1 MDNYAIAENFSL
13 LSKLMDIHGDNSFK
27 ARIYGAAAFNIEK
40 LPNQLADTPAEKIAS
55 IKGIGDS
62 TAKKIAEMLETGK
75 LGVLSEY
82 IEKTPPGVIE
92 MLNIKGI
99 GPKKIQTIW
108 KEMGIESVG
117 ELLYACNENRLT
129 LYKGFGEKTQA
140 NVQESI
146 EFYQSQQGHFL
157 YAEAE
162 VIFPQ
167 INSYL
172 QKLFSPEKVHVTGA
186 YRRQALT
193 IEEMEFVILENND
206 VVKPKFQTAQ
216 PPELLEE
223 KENTILYKLK
233 NGLKLRLHT
242 GKGMMDERLFCTSCS
257 EEFLTAFNKTF
268 SSIKY
273 SGKEIGDDSV
283 FTQAQIPVIPAFM
296 RETATVI
303 EKARNLPAGRQVKN
317 WPDLIQPEDIKAI
330 IHSHSRWSDGDN
342 TLEQMAEEC
351 IKRGLE
357 YLVISDHSKTAV
369 YANGLSEERIREQHR
384 QIDLLNEQYK
394 DLSGGRQAF
403 RIFKSIESDIL
414 GDGSLDYTNN
424 ILSTFDLVIA
434 SVHSNLK
441 MSEEKAMMRLI
452 KAIEN
457 PYTTILGHMTGRLLL
472 SRNGYPVD
480 HKKIIDA
487 CAANHVVIELNA
499 HPRRLDIDWRYIDYA
514 IDKGV
519 LISIDPDA
527 HSLDGY
533 NDIRYGVLA
542 AQKAGLTKEQNLSS
556 FSLKEFEKFL
566 ADRKKK
572 KKI

>member
-13 LSKLMDIHGDNSFK
+13 LSKLMDIQGDNSFK

-40 LPNQLADTPAEKIAS
+40 LPNQLTDTPAEKIAS
-55 IKGIGDS
+55 IKGIGES
-62 TAKKIAEMLETGK
+62 TAKKIAEMLETGQ
-75 LGVLSEY
+75 LGILNEY
-82 IEKTPPGVIE
+82 IAKTPPGVIE

-99 GPKKIQTIW
+99 GPKKIQAIW
-108 KEMGIESVG
+108 KEMGIESIG

-129 LYKGFGEKTQA
+129 LYKGFGEKTQT
-140 NVQESI
+140 NVQEAI
-146 EFYQSQQGHFL
+146 QFYQSQQGHYL

-162 VIFPQ
+162 AIFPQ
-167 INSYL
+167 VDGYL
-172 QKLFSPEKVHVTGA
+172 KKIFSPQTVHVTGA

-193 IEEMEFVILENND
+193 IEEMEFVVLESNEAI
-206 VVKPKFQTAQ
+206 KPKFQTAQ

-223 KENTILYKLK
+223 RENTLLYKLK

-242 GKGMMDERLFCTSCS
+242 GKGKMDERLFTTSCS
-257 EEFLTAFNKTF
+257 EEFLTAFTNTF

-273 SGKEIGDDSV
+273 TGNDVGDDSV
-283 FTQAQIPVIPAFM
+283 FTQAKIPVIPAFM
-296 RETATVI
+296 RETAAII
-303 EKARNLPAGRQVKN
+303 ERARNKKLGT
-317 WPDLIQPEDIKAI
+317 LIQPEDIKAI
-330 IHSHSRWSDGDN
+330 IHSHSKWSDGDN
-342 TLEQMAEEC
+342 TLEEMAEEC
-351 IKRGLE
+351 IRRGLE
-357 YLVISDHSKTAV
+357 YLVISDHSKAAA
-369 YANGLSEERIREQHR
+369 YANGLTEERIREQHR
-384 QIDLLNEQYK
+384 QIEQLNERYK
-394 DLSGGRQAF
+394 PF
-403 RIFKSIESDIL
+403 KIFKSIECDIL
-414 GDGSLDYTNN
+414 GDGSMDYSNN

-441 MSEEKAMMRLI
+441 MTEEKAMMRLM

-519 LISIDPDA
+519 LISIDTDA
-527 HSLDGY
+527 HSLSGY
-533 NDIRYGVLA
+533 NDVKYGVLA

-556 FSLKEFEKFL
+556 FSLKEFDKFL
-566 ADRKKK
+566 TDRRKKK
-572 KKI
+572 KI

>member
-108 KEMGIESVG
+108 KEMGIESIG

-162 VIFPQ
+162 VIYPQ

-193 IEEMEFVILENND
+193 IEEMEFVVLENND
-206 VVKPKFQTAQ
+206 TIKPKFQTAQ

-242 GKGMMDERLFCTSCS
+242 GQGKMDERLFITSCS
-257 EEFLTAFNKTF
+257 EDFLKAFQ
-268 SSIKY
+268 SSFPSVKY

-283 FTQAQIPVIPAFM
+283 FAQAKIPVIPAFM
-296 RETATVI
+296 RETATII
-303 EKARNLPAGRQVKN
+303 EKAK
-317 WPDLIQPEDIKAI
+317 
-330 IHSHSRWSDGDN
+330 
-342 TLEQMAEEC
+342 TL
-351 IKRGLE
+351 
-357 YLVISDHSKTAV
+357 
-369 YANGLSEERIREQHR
+369 
-384 QIDLLNEQYK
+384 
-394 DLSGGRQAF
+394 F
-403 RIFKSIESDIL
+403 
-414 GDGSLDYTNN
+414 
-424 ILSTFDLVIA
+424 
-434 SVHSNLK
+434 
-441 MSEEKAMMRLI
+441 
-452 KAIEN
+452 
-457 PYTTILGHMTGRLLL
+457 
-472 SRNGYPVD
+472 
-480 HKKIIDA
+480 
-487 CAANHVVIELNA
+487 
-499 HPRRLDIDWRYIDYA
+499 
-514 IDKGV
+514 
-519 LISIDPDA
+519 
-527 HSLDGY
+527 
-533 NDIRYGVLA
+533 
-542 AQKAGLTKEQNLSS
+542 
-556 FSLKEFEKFL
+556 
-566 ADRKKK
+566 
-572 KKI
+572 

>member
-62 TAKKIAEMLETGK
+62 TAKKIAEMLETGE
-75 LGVLSEY
+75 LGVLNEY

-129 LYKGFGEKTQA
+129 IYKGFGEKKQA

-146 EFYQSQQGHFL
+146 EFYQNKQGHFL
-157 YAEAE
+157 FAEAE

-167 INSYL
+167 IDGYL
-172 QKLFSPEKVHVTGA
+172 KKIFPPEKVHVTGA

-193 IEEMEFVILENND
+193 IEEMEFVVLENNEAI
-206 VVKPKFQTAQ
+206 KPRFQTAQ

-242 GKGMMDERLFCTSCS
+242 GNGMMDERLFTTSCS
-257 EEFLTAFNKTF
+257 EDFLKAFQTSF
-268 SSIKY
+268 PTVKY
-273 SGKEIGDDSV
+273 SGKEVGDDSV
-283 FTQAQIPVIPAFM
+283 FTQAKIPVIPAFL
-296 RETATVI
+296 RETASII
-303 EKARNLPAGRQVKN
+303 EKAKSKKLGT
-317 WPDLIQPEDIKAI
+317 LIQPEDVKAI
-330 IHSHSRWSDGDN
+330 IHSHSKWSDGDN

-351 IKRGLE
+351 IKEGLE
-357 YLVISDHSKTAV
+357 YLVISDHSKAAA
-369 YANGLSEERIREQHR
+369 YANGLTEERIREQHR
-384 QIDLLNEQYK
+384 QVDQLNEQYK
-394 DLSGGRQAF
+394 PF
-403 RIFKSIESDIL
+403 KIFKSIECDIL
-414 GDGSLDYTNN
+414 GDGSMDYSNN

-441 MSEEKAMMRLI
+441 MSEEKAMMRLM
-452 KAIEN
+452 KAVEN

-472 SRNGYPVD
+472 SRNGYPVN
-480 HKKIIDA
+480 HQRIIDA
-487 CAANHVVIELNA
+487 CAENKVVIELNA
-499 HPRRLDIDWRYIDYA
+499 NPNRLDIDWRFINYA
-514 IDKGV
+514 LDKKV

-527 HSLDGY
+527 HFAEGIK
-533 NDIRYGVLA
+533 DIRYGVLA
-542 AQKAGLTKEQNLSS
+542 AQKAGLSKEQNLSS

-566 ADRKKK
+566 AERKKK

>member
-40 LPNQLADTPAEKIAS
+40 LPDQLADTPAEKIGS

-75 LGVLSEY
+75 LGILSEY

-108 KEMGIESVG
+108 KEMGIESIG

-172 QKLFSPEKVHVTGA
+172 QKIFSPEKIHVTGA

-193 IEEMEFVILENND
+193 IEEMEFVVLESND

-242 GKGMMDERLFCTSCS
+242 GKGNMDERLFTTSCS
-257 EEFLTAFNKTF
+257 EEFLTAFQKSF
-268 SSIKY
+268 PSIKY

-283 FTQAQIPVIPAFM
+283 FAQAKIPVIPAFM
-296 RETATVI
+296 RETGAML
-303 EKARNLPAGRQVKN
+303 EKVRKN
-317 WPDLIQPEDIKAI
+317 KFPTLIQPEDVKAI
-330 IHSHSRWSDGDN
+330 IHSHSKWSDGDN

-351 IKRGLE
+351 IKKGLE
-357 YLVISDHSKTAV
+357 YLVISDHSKAAA

-384 QIDLLNEQYK
+384 QVDQLNEQYK
-394 DLSGGRQAF
+394 ALPDGRQAF
-403 RIFKSIESDIL
+403 KIFKSIECDIL
-414 GDGSLDYTNN
+414 GDGSMDYSNN

-441 MSEEKAMMRLI
+441 MSEEKAMMRLMR
-452 KAIEN
+452 AIEN

-499 HPRRLDIDWRYIDYA
+499 HPRRLDIDWRYIEYA

-566 ADRKKK
+566 AERKKK